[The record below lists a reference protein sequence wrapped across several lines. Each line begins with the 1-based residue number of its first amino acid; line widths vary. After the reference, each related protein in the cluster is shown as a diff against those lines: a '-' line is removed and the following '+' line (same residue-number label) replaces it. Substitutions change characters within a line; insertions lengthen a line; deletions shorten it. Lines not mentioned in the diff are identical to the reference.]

1 MVIQE
6 EQGLKVMAAAF
17 TGRRREREDQPQYD
31 KEWDRAKVSVRL
43 KGAKTGRCRFRHQRV
58 ADKRGGVTA
67 AVQGMEKRDQR
78 RE

>member
-17 TGRRREREDQPQYD
+17 TGRRRERETQPRYD
-31 KEWDRAKVSVRL
+31 KEWERAKVSVRL

-58 ADKRGGVTA
+58 ADKRGG
-67 AVQGMEKRDQR
+67 
-78 RE
+78 